1 MEAEEKSRMSRDLL
15 SELGL
20 GNARTRIS
28 IHPPTLTGQSFSALG
43 AMMMKSSSF
52 ELIGKLFLM
61 YMLSIFRIFLNTYLR
76 LGVYNTNV
84 PSMIKVPD
92 DKRFRSCSI

>member
-1 MEAEEKSRMSRDLL
+1 MSYFSSSRLKGLQNCDLSKLEAKEKSRMSRDLL
-15 SELGL
+15 TELGF
-20 GNARTRIS
+20 GNAHTRIS

-61 YMLSIFRIFLNTYLR
+61 YMLSIFRTFLT
-76 LGVYNTNV
+76 
-84 PSMIKVPD
+84 
-92 DKRFRSCSI
+92 